1 MSAQEVQAVVPLDG
15 HMTSGDRVISMD
27 YLIDSES
34 ICMGLSGGNILTY
47 SVGTGELETVGEV
60 EDGGIAGMSWSPEQD
75 LVVMVT
81 GSNKLLLMTR
91 EFDQLNEVPLYQ
103 EDFGE
108 GQLRTVK
115 TWRTKWYV

>member
-115 TWRTKWYV
+115 TWRTK